1 MVPAT
6 ETVSRDRHSN
16 ANAKADS
23 KAHESRHWNR
33 IRGMRLV
40 SFQRSLHEA
49 RLMFRDKE
57 TRALE
62 AALIAAVP
70 ISILIAVA
78 MVPLTYGWFG

>member
-1 MVPAT
+1 
-6 ETVSRDRHSN
+6 
-16 ANAKADS
+16 
-23 KAHESRHWNR
+23 
-33 IRGMRLV
+33 
-40 SFQRSLHEA
+40 
-49 RLMFRDKE
+49 MFRDKE